1 MANFA
6 ECVLRT
12 FEKNPEWQ
20 DIAYLASQSVYLF
33 QAEVLKFKCLDE
45 ADFSQPVTVI
55 GIDTDSPFL
64 DRRLNTPWPEI
75 LSGNNKFRNI
85 KIQTNELDY
94 DFTGLTPPQSGF
106 LTRFLF
112 EDWQSI
118 GYRLLGSIWS
128 RLPFASPRGTV
139 LYLTEGSLQKETA
152 FHLALKGY
160 GLLKVTIPAGKQETE
175 VYHDCL
181 GPTDCQAG
189 VRSEL
194 MTLALASLTP
204 MLAKSAIVPAAEMLV
219 KRTLET
225 ISRYRSALP
234 VARAYMTQ
242 LTTTRPKVFLST
254 MLPTPE
260 AKAFS
265 DVCREH
271 DILVATFQHGVTPEI
286 AQYDEHF
293 GCLDEVISSDILFT
307 FNHEVTQVMNS
318 LKERK
323 SLAITVGMPSDLGR
337 PRKKSSQNGK
347 YPPVWYISTAL
358 YTGNVNV
365 GHGMTDT
372 AKASFEV
379 DLIENVFE
387 KLPHQ
392 MLYKPYP
399 ARRYLDPDPII
410 EKAKATENISVFEDG
425 DDFRYLVGNARII
438 ITSRPTSTL
447 SWCILSGRPVVYIDL
462 EERPLIEEAKA
473 AFDKGIFVVDGT
485 PEQIFDKLLV
495 LLSKPVSVLEE
506 EYASRSVERNIL
518 IERFFGVS
526 NAKAGANATAVLIEN
541 NFDRN
546 AILEKYREQS
556 LNISDKN
563 DVTGRQRKHTG

>member
-1 MANFA
+1 
-6 ECVLRT
+6 
-12 FEKNPEWQ
+12 
-20 DIAYLASQSVYLF
+20 
-33 QAEVLKFKCLDE
+33 
-45 ADFSQPVTVI
+45 
-55 GIDTDSPFL
+55 
-64 DRRLNTPWPEI
+64 
-75 LSGNNKFRNI
+75 
-85 KIQTNELDY
+85 
-94 DFTGLTPPQSGF
+94 
-106 LTRFLF
+106 
-112 EDWQSI
+112 
-118 GYRLLGSIWS
+118 
-128 RLPFASPRGTV
+128 
-139 LYLTEGSLQKETA
+139 
-152 FHLALKGY
+152 
-160 GLLKVTIPAGKQETE
+160 
-175 VYHDCL
+175 
-181 GPTDCQAG
+181 
-189 VRSEL
+189 
-194 MTLALASLTP
+194 
-204 MLAKSAIVPAAEMLV
+204 
-219 KRTLET
+219 
-225 ISRYRSALP
+225 
-234 VARAYMTQ
+234 
-242 LTTTRPKVFLST
+242 LST